1 MEKSITKRAYL
12 AGVCVVLASAYS
24 QYLIGGLSPILAA
37 LVVYGVPLLVTSL
50 LWGSTIAR
58 KAFSQA
64 YRALKFGLAFFGV
77 FTVLGTVAGTVI
89 SYIIL
94 TLDPTA
100 VSLLQRP
107 NPVLHVSPEFAWIMT
122 WVSFLVVAP
131 AEEYLFRGFI
141 YGGLLNLLKGRHW
154 LGLAF
159 ISSVLFA
166 AAHLYYAF
174 VYGITSLVQF
184 ADLVTFGMAM
194 AITYYLSG
202 GNLLVPA
209 IIHGAYDATGF
220 IGVATSPGLGIL
232 LRGSLI
238 LIGIIVSLSLLG
250 QRMLNRRVARQE
262 RGRLQSP

>member
-1 MEKSITKRAYL
+1 ML
-12 AGVCVVLASAYS
+12 VCVVLASAYS
-24 QYLIGGLSPILAA
+24 QYLIGGLTPILDAI
-37 LVVYGVPLLVTSL
+37 VVYGVPVLIVSL

-58 KAFSQA
+58 RAFSQG
-64 YRALKFGLAFFGV
+64 YRAVKFGLGFFGA
-77 FTVLGTVAGTVI
+77 FTVLGALVGTVI
-89 SYIIL
+89 FYIIL
-94 TLDPTA
+94 TLDRTA

-122 WVSFLVVAP
+122 WVSFLVIGP
-131 AEEYLFRGFI
+131 AEEYIFRGFI
-141 YGGLLNLLKGRHW
+141 YGGLLSLFKGRHW
-154 LGLAF
+154 LNLAF

-184 ADLVTFGMAM
+184 ADLITFGMAM

-220 IGVATSPGLGIL
+220 VGLATTPELGNL

-238 LIGIIVSLSLLG
+238 LVGILVSLGLLV
-250 QRMLNRRVARQE
+250 QRMRKRRAAHRERTRVQNPPSQE
-262 RGRLQSP
+262 KNSA